1 MDAGLHLVVATMIAR
16 HGELAAASAAGRA
29 RLLEACGDS
38 DTSRYWD
45 LVRER
50 IEELD
55 RFPQRRGGYFPNDDR
70 DLVAAIRELAFGDFT
85 PRIEPGDE
93 PGDD

>member
-1 MDAGLHLVVATMIAR
+1 MEAGLHLVVATMIAR
-16 HGELAAASAAGRA
+16 HGERAAANAASRA
-29 RLLEACGDS
+29 RLLEACGDR

-50 IEELD
+50 IEELGHS
-55 RFPQRRGGYFPNDDR
+55 PSRRGGYYFDDDP
-70 DLVAAIRELAFGDFT
+70 DLVAAIRELAFGDGT
-85 PRIEPGDE
+85 PMDEPGDE